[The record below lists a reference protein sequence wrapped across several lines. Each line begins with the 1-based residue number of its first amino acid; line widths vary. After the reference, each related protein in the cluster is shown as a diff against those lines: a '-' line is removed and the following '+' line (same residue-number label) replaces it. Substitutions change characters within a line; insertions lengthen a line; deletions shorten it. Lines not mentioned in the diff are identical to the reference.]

1 MSEEKDNKK
10 EIEVINGDGT
20 NLVISPVYEHIMK
33 LRGLGCIDYIIKQTE
48 EVIMDLNEQMAGE
61 IARQLGLSGRNG
73 VSRDVV
79 RELERKSDAELS
91 RDILRL
97 KKQLAEN
104 NISPQQQMAIVKKL
118 MPMMNSEQKARLQ
131 KVIELLK

>member
-1 MSEEKDNKK
+1 
-10 EIEVINGDGT
+10 
-20 NLVISPVYEHIMK
+20 
-33 LRGLGCIDYIIKQTE
+33 
-48 EVIMDLNEQMAGE
+48 MDLNEQMAGE

-97 KKQLAEN
+97 KKQLADN

>member
-1 MSEEKDNKK
+1 
-10 EIEVINGDGT
+10 
-20 NLVISPVYEHIMK
+20 
-33 LRGLGCIDYIIKQTE
+33 
-48 EVIMDLNEQMAGE
+48 MDLNEQMAGE

-79 RELERKSDAELS
+79 RELERRSDAELS

>member
-1 MSEEKDNKK
+1 
-10 EIEVINGDGT
+10 
-20 NLVISPVYEHIMK
+20 
-33 LRGLGCIDYIIKQTE
+33 
-48 EVIMDLNEQMAGE
+48 MDLNEQMAGE

-118 MPMMNSEQKARLQ
+118 MPMMDANQKAQLQ

>member
-1 MSEEKDNKK
+1 
-10 EIEVINGDGT
+10 
-20 NLVISPVYEHIMK
+20 
-33 LRGLGCIDYIIKQTE
+33 
-48 EVIMDLNEQMAGE
+48 MDLNEQMAGE
-61 IARQLGLSGRNG
+61 IARQLGLSGKNG

-79 RELERKSDAELS
+79 RELERRSDAELS

>member
-1 MSEEKDNKK
+1 
-10 EIEVINGDGT
+10 
-20 NLVISPVYEHIMK
+20 
-33 LRGLGCIDYIIKQTE
+33 
-48 EVIMDLNEQMAGE
+48 MDLNEQMAGE

-118 MPMMNSEQKARLQ
+118 MPMMNSDQKARLQ

>member
-1 MSEEKDNKK
+1 
-10 EIEVINGDGT
+10 
-20 NLVISPVYEHIMK
+20 
-33 LRGLGCIDYIIKQTE
+33 
-48 EVIMDLNEQMAGE
+48 MDLNEQMAGE

-104 NISPQQQMAIVKKL
+104 NISPQQRMAIVKKL

>member
-1 MSEEKDNKK
+1 
-10 EIEVINGDGT
+10 
-20 NLVISPVYEHIMK
+20 
-33 LRGLGCIDYIIKQTE
+33 
-48 EVIMDLNEQMAGE
+48 MDLNEQMAGE

-79 RELERKSDAELS
+79 RELERKSDADLS

>member
-1 MSEEKDNKK
+1 
-10 EIEVINGDGT
+10 
-20 NLVISPVYEHIMK
+20 
-33 LRGLGCIDYIIKQTE
+33 
-48 EVIMDLNEQMAGE
+48 MDLNEQMAGE

-79 RELERKSDAELS
+79 RELDRKSDADLS

-118 MPMMNSEQKARLQ
+118 MPMMNREQKARLQ

>member
-1 MSEEKDNKK
+1 
-10 EIEVINGDGT
+10 
-20 NLVISPVYEHIMK
+20 
-33 LRGLGCIDYIIKQTE
+33 
-48 EVIMDLNEQMAGE
+48 MDLNEQMAGE
-61 IARQLGLSGRNG
+61 IARQLGLSGRND

-97 KKQLAEN
+97 KAQLAEN

>member
-1 MSEEKDNKK
+1 
-10 EIEVINGDGT
+10 
-20 NLVISPVYEHIMK
+20 
-33 LRGLGCIDYIIKQTE
+33 
-48 EVIMDLNEQMAGE
+48 MDLNEQMAGE

>member
-1 MSEEKDNKK
+1 
-10 EIEVINGDGT
+10 
-20 NLVISPVYEHIMK
+20 
-33 LRGLGCIDYIIKQTE
+33 
-48 EVIMDLNEQMAGE
+48 MDLNEQMAGE

-79 RELERKSDAELS
+79 RELERKSDAEMS